1 MMVYDR
7 WYEKKKY
14 KKPVKKSIR
23 ALVYIK
29 YLEEVKF

>member
-1 MMVYDR
+1 MIGDMK
-7 WYEKKKY
+7 KKKY